1 MVSIFSKSIIF
12 FVFMSCFSITLNL
25 KSPRDSC
32 LHPTRSKAMGW
43 RNLGFPTDV
52 SSQISW
58 MFRLG
63 CVRREVISNTH
74 IYLMFLFDIVI
85 VVGCLY

>member
-63 CVRREVISNTH
+63 CVRRKVISDTH
-74 IYLMFLFDIVI
+74 IYLMFIFDIVI
-85 VVGCLY
+85 GVGCLY